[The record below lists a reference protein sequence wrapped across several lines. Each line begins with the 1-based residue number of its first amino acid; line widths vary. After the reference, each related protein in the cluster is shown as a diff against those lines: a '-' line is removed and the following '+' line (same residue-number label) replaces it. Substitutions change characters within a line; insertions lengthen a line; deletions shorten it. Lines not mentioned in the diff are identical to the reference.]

1 MISNYVSSVFKICR
15 VLFSVVGDNSN
26 EFVDEDM
33 IGERDRDS
41 RVKGFWL
48 GRIGEIGVS
57 RLKDGVGLVF
67 IQGERNSGVGLVL
80 IQGERNRVRLG
91 GSFIIFMGSVVWVG

>member
-15 VLFSVVGDNSN
+15 VLFNVNSN
-26 EFVDEDM
+26 ELVDEEGM

-57 RLKDGVGLVF
+57 RLKDRVGLAFIQRLKGGVGLVF
-67 IQGERNSGVGLVL
+67 IQREG
-80 IQGERNRVRLG
+80 NRVRLG
-91 GSFIIFMGSVVWVG
+91 DSFIIFLDFILWVG

>member
-26 EFVDEDM
+26 ELVDEGM

-57 RLKDGVGLVF
+57 RLKDRVGLAFIQRLKGGVGLVF
-67 IQGERNSGVGLVL
+67 IQREG
-80 IQGERNRVRLG
+80 NRVRLG
-91 GSFIIFMGSVVWVG
+91 DSFIIFLDFILWVG